1 MIHAYIGNGKGKTT
15 AAMGLALRA
24 AGAEWHVVI
33 VQFLK
38 SGKSGETHLLADL
51 PNVTVRSGKG
61 TAKFTFAMNDEDRA
75 HARAVHDAN
84 LSAALA
90 QMDAVLVGRHQDA
103 PPPSTGRDASQPP
116 CANAMLVL
124 DEGLDALAKGLL
136 DEALVDR
143 ALALS
148 SAGAEVVLTGRA
160 VPPVIEAR
168 ADYIT
173 RMECVRHPYDRGVR
187 ARIGVEL

>member
-24 AGAEWHVVI
+24 AGADWHVAI

-38 SGKSGETHLLADL
+38 SGKSGETRLLADV
-51 PNVTVRSGKG
+51 PHVTLRSGKG
-61 TAKFTFAMNDEDRA
+61 TAKFTFAMDDEDRA

-90 QMDAVLVGRHQDA
+90 EIDALLASRRAREAAGGAEGRGA
-103 PPPSTGRDASQPP
+103 EPP
-116 CANAMLVL
+116 CANMMLVL
-124 DEGLDALAKGLL
+124 DEALDALAAGLL
-136 DEALVDR
+136 DEALADR
-143 ALALS
+143 AVALS
-148 SAGAEVVLTGRA
+148 DEGVEVVFTGRA
-160 VPPVIEAR
+160 VVPAIEAR

-173 RMECVRHPYDRGVR
+173 RMECVRHPFGRGVR